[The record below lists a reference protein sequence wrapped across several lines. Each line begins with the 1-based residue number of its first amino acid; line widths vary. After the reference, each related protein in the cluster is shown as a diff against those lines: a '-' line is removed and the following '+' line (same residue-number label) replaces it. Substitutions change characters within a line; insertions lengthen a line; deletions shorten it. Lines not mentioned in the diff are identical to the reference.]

1 MAAGLSI
8 MPENIESLRKALNE
22 NSQLTEE
29 MLKPKITIDILLP
42 LGYLTQEL
50 VNELKLLEPFGNGND
65 KPLFAE
71 RDLTIKSV
79 LVIGKNTSGLKFRV
93 ENTYGREM
101 DALYFGDVDGFFKYI
116 QDTYGED
123 EALRLKTGRRSQI
136 KLTVTY
142 YPAVNEYN
150 GYKNMQIMIQNYR

>member
-1 MAAGLSI
+1 
-8 MPENIESLRKALNE
+8 
-22 NSQLTEE
+22 
-29 MLKPKITIDILLP
+29 
-42 LGYLTQEL
+42 
-50 VNELKLLEPFGNGND
+50 
-65 KPLFAE
+65 
-71 RDLTIKSV
+71 
-79 LVIGKNTSGLKFRV
+79 
-93 ENTYGREM
+93 M
-101 DALYFGDVDGFFKYI
+101 DFKYI